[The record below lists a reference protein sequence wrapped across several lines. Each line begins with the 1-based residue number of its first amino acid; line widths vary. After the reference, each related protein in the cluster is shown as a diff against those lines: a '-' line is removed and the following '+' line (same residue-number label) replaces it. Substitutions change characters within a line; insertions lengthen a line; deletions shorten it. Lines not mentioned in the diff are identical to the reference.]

1 MATKTWEV
9 KLLAGNNGIVQTTVE
24 ADEFTR
30 YGDGVEFEKMV
41 EGERVQVAFFP
52 ISTPV
57 SALLSVKEVT
67 P

>member
-9 KLLAGNNGIVQTTVE
+9 KLLAGNNGVIQTNVQ
-24 ADEFTR
+24 ADEFTPH
-30 YGDGVEFEKMV
+30 GDGVEFEKVV

-57 SALLSVKEVT
+57 SALLSVKDVT